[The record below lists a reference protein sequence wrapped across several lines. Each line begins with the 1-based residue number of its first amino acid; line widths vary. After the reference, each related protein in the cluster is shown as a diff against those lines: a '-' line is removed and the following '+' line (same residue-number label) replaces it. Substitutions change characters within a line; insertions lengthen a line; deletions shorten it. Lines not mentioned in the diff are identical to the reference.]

1 MYKTIKKGTKCSVI
15 NYFVSIQ
22 ISEYSYDWI
31 YFYMILQPIKSIRNS
46 LYNNRFIYK
55 DNEVNFNYINDLYYM
70 G

>member
-1 MYKTIKKGTKCSVI
+1 
-15 NYFVSIQ
+15 
-22 ISEYSYDWI
+22 
-31 YFYMILQPIKSIRNS
+31 MILQPIKSIRNS